1 MKREAKSALQES
13 ERLYRLMFESN
24 PLPMWVYDARTLSF
38 LAVNEASVRRYGYS
52 REEFLAMTLR
62 DIRPGEDVPLLEKS
76 VSILSKAF
84 EDSGV
89 WRHRK
94 KDGTIMFVEIVS
106 HELEFEER
114 PARLVLA
121 NDVTARK
128 RDEETLLHF
137 AAIVESSNDA
147 IISKNLDGTIT
158 SWNPAAERLFG
169 YAAGEV
175 KGRSI
180 EFLFPPDRLDEE
192 RQILAKLKRGE
203 RIEHFETVRVRKDGR
218 AVDVSVTI
226 SPVKDGSGQIIGI
239 SKMARDITD
248 RRRAEEEIR
257 RLNRELEQRVHERT
271 AQLEVAN
278 RELEAFSYSV
288 SHDLRA
294 PLRAIDGFSRAL
306 LEDCANKLDDRSK
319 SHLERVCSASRH
331 MNQLIDDL
339 LDLSRVSRGELRR
352 MTVDLSAMARG
363 IAAELQ
369 QTQPHRSAEF
379 VIETGLVAHF
389 DASLIRIVLTNLLGN
404 AWKFTGKLAQSR
416 IEFGSAPGKD
426 QRACFVRDN
435 GAGFD
440 MAYSGKLFGAFQR
453 LHSVTEFEGTG
464 VGLATVQRI
473 VHRHGG
479 HVWAEG
485 AVGKGS
491 VFYFTLPG

>member
-1 MKREAKSALQES
+1 
-13 ERLYRLMFESN
+13 
-24 PLPMWVYDARTLSF
+24 
-38 LAVNEASVRRYGYS
+38 
-52 REEFLAMTLR
+52 MTLK
-62 DIRPGEDVPLLEKS
+62 DIRPAEDVPLLEKS
-76 VSILSKAF
+76 LSTLSRAF

-94 KDGTIMFVEIVS
+94 KDGTILFVEIVS
-106 HELEFEER
+106 HELEFDQR

-147 IISKNLDGTIT
+147 IISKTLDGTIT

-169 YAAGEV
+169 YAANEV

-180 EFLFPPDRLDEE
+180 TFLFPPDRLDEE
-192 RQILAKLKRGE
+192 RQILARLKRGE
-203 RIEHFETVRVRKDGR
+203 RIEHFETVRVRKDGK

-226 SPVKDGSGQIIGI
+226 SPVKDGSCKIIGI
-239 SKMARDITD
+239 SKIARDITD

-257 RLNRELEQRVHERT
+257 TLNRELEQRVRDRT

-278 RELEAFSYSV
+278 KELEAFSYSV

-294 PLRAIDGFSRAL
+294 PLRAIDGFSRVL

-319 SHLERVCSASRH
+319 THLGRVCSASRH
-331 MNQLIDDL
+331 MSQLIDDL
-339 LDLSRVSRGELRR
+339 LNLSRVSRGQLRR
-352 MTVDLSAMARG
+352 AAVDLSAMARG
-363 IAAELQ
+363 IAAELR
-369 QTQPHRSAEF
+369 QTQPDRGAEF
-379 VIETGLVAHF
+379 VIEAGLVA
-389 DASLIRIVLTNLLGN
+389 DCDGSLLRIVLANLLGN
-404 AWKFTGKLAQSR
+404 AWKFTGKVAQPR
-416 IEFGSAPGKD
+416 IEFGAAPHEGHP
-426 QRACFVRDN
+426 AYFVRDN

-440 MAYSGKLFGAFQR
+440 MAYAGKLFGAFQR
-453 LHSVTEFEGTG
+453 LHGVTEFEGTG

-479 HVWAEG
+479 RVWAEG
-485 AVGKGS
+485 AVGKGAA
-491 VFYFTLPG
+491 FYFILPG

>member
-1 MKREAKSALQES
+1 MKRDAESALQEGD
-13 ERLYRLMFESN
+13 RRFRWMFENN
-24 PLPMWVYDARTLSF
+24 PLPMWVYDTNTLCF
-38 LAVNEASVRRYGYS
+38 LDVNAASLNRYGYS
-52 REEFLAMTLR
+52 REEFLTMTLR
-62 DIRPGEDVPLLEKS
+62 DICPPEDVPLLEKN
-76 VSILSKAF
+76 LSSLF
-84 EDSGV
+84 EDPGV

-94 KDGTIMFVEIVS
+94 KDGSILFVEIAS
-106 HELEFEER
+106 YELESGQR

-121 NDVTARK
+121 NDITARK

-147 IISKNLDGTIT
+147 IISKTLDGTIT

-169 YAAGEV
+169 YAASEV

-180 EFLFPPDRLDEE
+180 AFLFPPERLDEE

-239 SKMARDITD
+239 SKIARDIAE
-248 RRRAEEEIR
+248 RRRAGEEIR
-257 RLNRELEQRVHERT
+257 RLNRELEQRVRERT

-319 SHLERVCSASRH
+319 SHLGRVCSASRH

-339 LDLSRVSRGELRR
+339 LNLSRVSRGELRR
-352 MTVDLSAMARG
+352 MTVDLSALARG

-369 QTQPHRSAEF
+369 QTQPDRSVEF
-379 VIETGLVAHF
+379 VIETGLVAHC
-389 DASLIRIVLTNLLGN
+389 DASLLRIALTNLL
-404 AWKFTGKLAQSR
+404 
-416 IEFGSAPGKD
+416 
-426 QRACFVRDN
+426 
-435 GAGFD
+435 AG
-440 MAYSGKLFGAFQR
+440 
-453 LHSVTEFEGTG
+453 H
-464 VGLATVQRI
+464 
-473 VHRHGG
+473 
-479 HVWAEG
+479 
-485 AVGKGS
+485 
-491 VFYFTLPG
+491 